1 MRNFNKEEHA
11 KKRRI
16 AKTLS
21 MSGVPTSWIAMR
33 LYVNQRTIGN
43 AVGPEKRTGRRKKS
57 EAFQAAIKS
66 YAEHKNKRT
75 DEAQQIKTLLEDWM
89 GLETITAAFGSLNLL
104 IENLSIPS
112 HQQEHRGYVMFLR
125 TLFKRKHIDVQAL
138 WHNYLSRLGMGFP
151 IPQNRD
157 QLEKS
162 FMDYCAKECRKELAA
177 PWSDD
182 TYRHVDAALETLL
195 PREALII
202 KKRFGIDPAQTVWT
216 LRAIASDIG
225 ISAERVRQIE
235 RKALQKLYCHPL
247 LRNKLRQL
255 LYLKPIE
262 GPLKQP
268 KETMAREE
276 PTPPKENA
284 LDSTKILLYD
294 LPLSERIRNCLKD
307 YPIVTVADLTNS
319 TEAELLKKR
328 GFGRK
333 SLLEVKACLKELGL
347 TLKTWRSLCKIE

>member
-1 MRNFNKEEHA
+1 MRNFNKEEYA

-16 AKTLS
+16 AKILS

-33 LYVNQRTIGN
+33 LCVNQRTIGN

-66 YAEHKNKRT
+66 YAEHQNKRT

-89 GLETITAAFGSLNLL
+89 GLETITATFGSLNLL

-112 HQQEHRGYVMFLR
+112 HQQEHRGYVMLLR
-125 TLFKRKHIDVQAL
+125 ILFERRRVDAKDIWRD
-138 WHNYLSRLGMGFP
+138 YLNRLERGVPLPKSRVE
-151 IPQNRD
+151 
-157 QLEKS
+157 LEKG
-162 FMDYCAKECRKELAA
+162 FMEYLAEKCREEFAP

-182 TYRHVDAALETLL
+182 TYRHVDVALETLL

-202 KKRFGIDPAQTVWT
+202 KKRFGIGPAQSVWT

-225 ISAERVRQIE
+225 ISGERVNQIQ

-255 LYLKPIE
+255 LYLKPIQ
-262 GPLKQP
+262 GPKQP
-268 KETMAREE
+268 EETQGQESTAIKEHVPDGA
-276 PTPPKENA
+276 
-284 LDSTKILLYD
+284 KIFLCD
-294 LPLSERIRNCLKD
+294 LPLSERIRNCLKN
-307 YPIVTVADLTNS
+307 YRPQGTVADLTCV
-319 TEAELLKKR
+319 TEAELLRLR
-328 GFGRK
+328 GFGNR
-333 SLLEVKACLKELGL
+333 SLLEVKACLKELGM
-347 TLKTWRSLCKIE
+347 TLKT